1 MPRVACLCFRR
12 AGKSYDF
19 DAGDL
24 ELEPGDVVVART
36 TRGQE
41 LGLVREVAGE
51 TAARPARGELKPVLR
66 KATEEDLRNDAD
78 NRERER
84 EAMEVAARKIVE
96 HGLEMKLIEAEAT
109 LDGSR
114 IVLHFSADGRV
125 DFRALVRDLAR
136 AVRMRVELHQVGVR
150 DEAKMRGGLGHCGR
164 QLCCATFL
172 TDFDPV
178 GIRMAKEQELS
189 LNPQKISGMCG
200 RLMCCLSFE
209 YEFYR
214 DARQCVPKTGSK
226 VETQEGAG
234 RLTEVDVVRN
244 RAVVTL
250 EEGGKI
256 QLPLQAVM
264 KHKPGC
270 RHGAGPCCRAVET
283 LAGEPDSRA
292 DDAPAVGTSAAQ
304 PEKVQAPASSQVSGS
319 SETGEKAAGD
329 KPKSQEARKTRRR
342 GRRRRGRSRPQQEK
356 G

>member
-24 ELEPGDVVVART
+24 ELHPGDVVVAKT

-41 LGLVREVAGE
+41 IGVVREAPREVSQQ
-51 TAARPARGELKPVLR
+51 RSRSELKPILR
-66 KATEEDLRNDAD
+66 RATEEDLRDDAD
-78 NRERER
+78 NRQRER
-84 EAMEVAARKIVE
+84 EAMEVAASKIAE
-96 HGLEMKLIEAEAT
+96 HGLEMKLIEADAT

-136 AVRMRVELHQVGVR
+136 ALKTRVELHQVGVR

-164 QLCCATFL
+164 QLCCTTFL

-178 GIRMAKEQELS
+178 GIKMAKEQELS
-189 LNPQKISGMCG
+189 LNPQKISGVCG

-209 YEFYR
+209 YEFYK
-214 DARQCVPKTGSK
+214 DARRCVPKTGSK
-226 VETQEGAG
+226 VETEEGVG

-244 RAVVTL
+244 RATVTL
-250 EEGGKI
+250 EEGGRI

-264 KHKPGC
+264 KHQPGC
-270 RHGAGPCCRAVET
+270 PHET
-283 LAGEPDSRA
+283 GQSCDVAETPEGEPEADS
-292 DDAPAVGTSAAQ
+292 T
-304 PEKVQAPASSQVSGS
+304 QAPARDTSELPAEAAPATPESKASGS
-319 SETGEKAAGD
+319 QDTSTKSASDEAKTQETR
-329 KPKSQEARKTRRR
+329 KPRRR
-342 GRRRRGRSRPQQEK
+342 GRRRRSRRPPNK
-356 G
+356 GSS